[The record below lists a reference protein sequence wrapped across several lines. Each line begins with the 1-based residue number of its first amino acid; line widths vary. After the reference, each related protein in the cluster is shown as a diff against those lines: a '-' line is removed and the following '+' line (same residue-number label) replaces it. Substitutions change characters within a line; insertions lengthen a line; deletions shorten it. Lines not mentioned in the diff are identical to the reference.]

1 MGAFTFVVGQVNS
14 MKKISIT
21 FLVLLTMLCVSEVDS
36 FAQRGGR
43 GGGGGGGHR
52 SGGGGGGHRGGFSG
66 GGSHRGSM
74 SRGSSSRGSI
84 SRGSISRG
92 SISRGSS
99 QRSGSSRSMSP
110 GRSFSRPNSSSFRGS
125 GSSRHSAPSR
135 SFNQSFGSS
144 SGRSSHTTMRPG
156 HSGSSASGRSQ
167 NSPRNSISRGQRS
180 VTGNPGLH
188 SGSRNRSGSSASN
201 RSRSSVQDFGSRR
214 GSNISG
220 LSSGGSRHGRTDQYY
235 RGATGYR
242 PGGIQS
248 GFGSQHRHSNPGLR
262 SGGHHHAGH
271 GGTGLRSGRNYN
283 RGRGHTGYASR
294 SYHYNPG
301 YWSGY
306 RTGYGF
312 GIGYGYGSGYSR
324 YRRGYGYYPYYHY
337 RRYGYRP
344 WIWAT
349 YGGLASWCGYNN
361 LTPVVY
367 NYSINDGYIYNDGT
381 PIAPVNDYAS
391 QANQIAESVTP
402 PEESAEWMP
411 VGLFAIVPQGTQD
424 VNVTVQLAVGKN
436 GAIAGTY
443 FNKEGNITLPLQG
456 AIDKT
461 KQRAVWK
468 VGEEEAVTM
477 ETGLDSLTK
486 DKSTVILFFSDGV
499 SEVWD
504 MVRIEQDVAHLAQ
517 QELQS
522 DELKYQLLGAHQSLD
537 DVVDAA
543 WKDYLALPEGLESS
557 STPPDPAELEAVIAN
572 YQQVQVD
579 SQYHMI
585 TNRQEFQNTYR
596 LLQDYLK
603 EVQQQQS
610 LEKQVK
616 QAAPK
621 EQPAQVKLPAPP
633 PAEERELVAPRPV
646 MPKLPDS
653 K

>member
-1 MGAFTFVVGQVNS
+1 
-14 MKKISIT
+14 
-21 FLVLLTMLCVSEVDS
+21 
-36 FAQRGGR
+36 
-43 GGGGGGGHR
+43 
-52 SGGGGGGHRGGFSG
+52 
-66 GGSHRGSM
+66 
-74 SRGSSSRGSI
+74 
-84 SRGSISRG
+84 
-92 SISRGSS
+92 
-99 QRSGSSRSMSP
+99 
-110 GRSFSRPNSSSFRGS
+110 
-125 GSSRHSAPSR
+125 
-135 SFNQSFGSS
+135 
-144 SGRSSHTTMRPG
+144 
-156 HSGSSASGRSQ
+156 
-167 NSPRNSISRGQRS
+167 
-180 VTGNPGLH
+180 
-188 SGSRNRSGSSASN
+188 
-201 RSRSSVQDFGSRR
+201 
-214 GSNISG
+214 
-220 LSSGGSRHGRTDQYY
+220 
-235 RGATGYR
+235 
-242 PGGIQS
+242 
-248 GFGSQHRHSNPGLR
+248 
-262 SGGHHHAGH
+262 
-271 GGTGLRSGRNYN
+271 
-283 RGRGHTGYASR
+283 
-294 SYHYNPG
+294 
-301 YWSGY
+301 
-306 RTGYGF
+306 
-312 GIGYGYGSGYSR
+312 
-324 YRRGYGYYPYYHY
+324 
-337 RRYGYRP
+337 
-344 WIWAT
+344 
-349 YGGLASWCGYNN
+349 
-361 LTPVVY
+361 
-367 NYSINDGYIYNDGT
+367 
-381 PIAPVNDYAS
+381 
-391 QANQIAESVTP
+391 
-402 PEESAEWMP
+402 MP

-504 MVRIEQDVAHLAQ
+504 MVRIEQDVAQLAQ

-522 DELKYQLLGAHQSLD
+522 DELKYQLLGAHQSLT

-633 PAEERELVAPRPV
+633 PAEEPTLVAPRPV